1 MIHTNGNNGATQF
14 LTLNDLTIGPMSN
27 TKTTREAHIG
37 IQFFDEQQGFLVL
50 TSSVVHPDFKNVEA

>member
-1 MIHTNGNNGATQF
+1 
-14 LTLNDLTIGPMSN
+14 MSN
-27 TKTTREAHIG
+27 TKATREAHIG